1 MSDLK
6 LVDSIE
12 RPLKIYYDN
21 EAALLYAY
29 NNKKINSVKHINIKF
44 YVVKEII
51 QDQIISLEHMST
63 NKMIMDPLMKGLV
76 LSMFREHLTGMSLR
90 ESL

>member
-1 MSDLK
+1 MPDLK

-63 NKMIMDPLMKGLV
+63 NKIIMDPLMKGLV